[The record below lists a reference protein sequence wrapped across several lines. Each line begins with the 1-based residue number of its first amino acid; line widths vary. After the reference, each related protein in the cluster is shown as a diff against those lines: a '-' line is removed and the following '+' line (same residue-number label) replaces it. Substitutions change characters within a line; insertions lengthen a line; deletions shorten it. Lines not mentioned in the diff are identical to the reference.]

1 MKLPNWL
8 HLTWNWIVRKKSFV
22 HAIAAVAVLSAVMWG
37 WESLQWMWWA
47 SWSWLGAVSEF
58 QESKSTTL
66 RNIGLLAG
74 GGIAIWVAYRRS
86 VIAQSD
92 LLNERCQKGA
102 DMLGSPVLAVRL
114 GGIYTLQRLASDHAE
129 QYHGQVMLLL
139 SAFIRHPTKDNDDQ
153 EGPPVTSSSQKP
165 NIKDDRLRDD
175 VEAAIWTI
183 GARSEADVKLWEKEQ
198 FYIDL
203 TNANLTGARLFKAN
217 LTNVILNGANL
228 TRAFLQDANLTGAML
243 ALTDFSG
250 SRGLTQAQLDQAQQ
264 LLPPF
269 WPKLSGLKDPVTGA
283 QLKPSL

>member
-8 HLTWNWIVRKKSFV
+8 HSTWNWIVRNKFFV
-22 HAIAAVAVLSAVMWG
+22 GAIAAVAVLSAVVWG
-37 WESLQWMWWA
+37 WEWLQWMSW
-47 SWSWLGAVSEF
+47 SCWSWLGAVSEF
-58 QESKSTTL
+58 QESRSTTL
-66 RNIGLLAG
+66 RNIGLLVG

-102 DMLGSPVLAVRL
+102 EMLGSPVLAVRL
-114 GGIYTLQRLASDHAE
+114 GGIYALQRLVSDHPE
-129 QYHGQVMLLL
+129 QYYSQVMFLL
-139 SAFIRHPTKDNDDQ
+139 SAFIRHPTMDNDDQ
-153 EGPPVTSSSQKP
+153 EGPPETSSSRKP
-165 NIKDDRLRDD
+165 NIKDDRLRAD

-183 GARSEADVKLWEKEQ
+183 GARTEADVELWEKEK

-203 TNANLTGARLFKAN
+203 TCANLTGARLIKAN

-250 SRGLTQAQLDQAQQ
+250 SRGLTQAQLDQAEQ
-264 LLPPF
+264 LLPPL
-269 WPKLSGLKDPVTGA
+269 WPKLRGLKDPVTGA
-283 QLKPSL
+283 PLKPSL

>member
-8 HLTWNWIVRKKSFV
+8 HSTWNWIVRNKFFV
-22 HAIAAVAVLSAVMWG
+22 GAIVAVAVLSAVVWG
-37 WESLQWMWWA
+37 WEWLQWMSWLC
-47 SWSWLGAVSEF
+47 WSWLGAVSEF
-58 QESKSTTL
+58 QESRSTTL
-66 RNIGLLAG
+66 RNIGLLVG

-86 VIAQSD
+86 VIAQSN

-114 GGIYTLQRLASDHAE
+114 GGIYALRRLASDHPE

-153 EGPPVTSSSQKP
+153 EGAPVTSSSRKP
-165 NIKDDRLRDD
+165 NLKDDRLRDD

-183 GARSEADVKLWEKEQ
+183 GARTEADVKLWEKEK

-203 TNANLTGARLFKAN
+203 TNANLTGARLFNAN

-228 TRAFLQDANLTGAML
+228 TRAFLKDANLTGAML

-250 SRGLTQAQLDQAQQ
+250 SRGLTQAQLDQAVQPH
-264 LLPPF
+264 LPL
-269 WPKLSGLKDPVTGA
+269 WPKLRGLKDPVTGA
-283 QLKPSL
+283 PLKPSL